1 MLFPLSISAHRAS
14 TRIKT
19 NNTGDWLLVCFH
31 WNNINH
37 MKCACDLLIRYWLL
51 VTSLAFVRF
60 MRSLFFIHCDY
71 FMVSLRFGLQWK
83 LKLNNKKKRKD
94 EFTHS
99 NIICNVYEV
108 YLQANSDIA
117 NCLFI
122 CFILLAGQTNCFCCC
137 FVFFSDTSKTYTI
150 DTKKN
155 KYTVSILR
163 NSKKW
168 LLLLFFIR
176 FFLCICLD
184 PVNY

>member
-14 TRIKT
+14 TRIKHQQHWRLAT
-19 NNTGDWLLVCFH
+19 CMFSLKQHKSHEVRVWSLNT
-31 WNNINH
+31 
-37 MKCACDLLIRYWLL
+37 LL

-137 FVFFSDTSKTYTI
+137 IVFFSDTSKTYTI